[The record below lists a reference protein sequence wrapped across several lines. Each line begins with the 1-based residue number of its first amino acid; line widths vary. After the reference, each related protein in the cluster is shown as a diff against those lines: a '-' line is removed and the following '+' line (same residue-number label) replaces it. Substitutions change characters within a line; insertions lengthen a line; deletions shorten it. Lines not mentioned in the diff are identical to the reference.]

1 MAQIV
6 KNGTSFMVLDEIQ
19 AQYPELIKLVLE
31 TESMD
36 DNERQYWFDILPSMS
51 DEQVDRLFEILDTE
65 KKQLEELDQKYLEA
79 AKQLSDEQLLEW
91 QALQSKKAKEKILEK
106 EAKDTAQNQGQPDAI
121 LDMLNNL

>member
-6 KNGTSFMVLDEIQ
+6 KNGTSFTVLDEIQ